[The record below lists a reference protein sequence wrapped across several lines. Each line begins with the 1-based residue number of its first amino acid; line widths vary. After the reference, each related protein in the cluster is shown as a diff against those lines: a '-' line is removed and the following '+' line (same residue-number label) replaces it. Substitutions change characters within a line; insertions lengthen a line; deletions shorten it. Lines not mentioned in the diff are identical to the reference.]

1 MNRQKNF
8 EASGVVS
15 KISSRVA
22 KSGSHAHSFNIHG
35 KKYSFFIDDP
45 QHPLIEGDVVRFSFQ
60 TRTLRGRHKTKYKVA
75 DLETLVIDGPAD
87 AIAASENGLPMA
99 GAGTIYVASNA
110 DMPGLLKIGYTT
122 RDPKTRVME
131 LGAVTGVPSH
141 FKLLWTM
148 PVERFAKEIEGL
160 VHSKLGPKRAG
171 KEFFRVSLEDAKD
184 TCRASY
190 LAIDPDGARRLN
202 KGLAGRAEKIAEA
215 RETRDAR
222 LLDWQAEQD
231 EKKRQQEWTQSSE
244 GRWRLQ
250 QSTSW
255 IIEDFDPSLDRGQ
268 APFYLSIF
276 GRRNPDFLDMQI
288 SYYTDTV
295 IRDDRPVQSS
305 EWHISAFGWRYG
317 EPCKEEARRAATW
330 ESAYRSAMEI
340 IASHPATNRRV
351 AVSVSNANLRH
362 AERNAGSTTP
372 VKPEFIEECLQRLEL
387 VPKSENDVRA
397 PDDWRSNVRA

>member
-1 MNRQKNF
+1 MSRQKEF

-15 KISSRVA
+15 KVSSRVA

-45 QHPLIEGDVVRFSFQ
+45 QHPLTEGDVVRFSFQ
-60 TRTLRGRHKTKYKVA
+60 TKTLRGRHKTKYNVA
-75 DLETLVIDGPAD
+75 DLETLEIDGPAD
-87 AIAASENGLPMA
+87 AIVASENGVPMA
-99 GAGTIYVASNA
+99 GAGTIYIASNA

-122 RDPKTRVME
+122 RDPKKRVME

-141 FKLLWTM
+141 FKLRWTM
-148 PVERFAKEIEGL
+148 PVERLAKEIEGL
-160 VHSKLGPKRAG
+160 AHSKLGPKRVG
-171 KEFFRVSLEDAKD
+171 KEFFRVSLEDAQN
-184 TCRASY
+184 TCRAAY
-190 LAIDPDGARRLN
+190 LAIDPDGAQRLS
-202 KGLAGRAEKIAEA
+202 KGLAGRADKIIKA

-231 EKKRQQEWTQSSE
+231 EKKRQQEWTKSSE

-250 QSTSW
+250 QSTGW
-255 IIEDFDPSLDRGQ
+255 ILEDFDPSLDRGQ

-276 GRRNPDFLDMQI
+276 GRRNPDFLDIQI

-295 IRDDRPVQSS
+295 IHDDRPVQSS
-305 EWHISAFGWRYG
+305 EWHIAAFGWRYG

-330 ESAYRSAMEI
+330 EAAYRSAMEI
-340 IASHPATNRRV
+340 IASHPAMNRRV

-362 AERNAGSTTP
+362 AERTAGSTTP

-397 PDDWRSNVRA
+397 PDDWRPKS